1 MSKPAIQPMI
11 QLIDRF
17 LAGTVDVIFF
27 EREFF
32 SVFYAGSQL
41 GWNNAESDI
50 LHEFF
55 WVVEDFIAYPELR
68 DSPEDLNEDQ
78 LRAEAVRVLQA
89 LRALPD

>member
-1 MSKPAIQPMI
+1 MDA
-11 QLIDRF
+11 
-17 LAGTVDVIFF
+17 IFF

-32 SVFYAGSQL
+32 PVFYAGSHL
-41 GWNNAESDI
+41 GWSKAESEV

-55 WVVEDFIAYPELR
+55 WVVEDFVAYPELR

-78 LRAEAVRVLQA
+78 LRAEAARALQA